1 MNSSLKAEI
10 RGAMSWGFL
19 MLTGGRLNKCCA
31 CRSMNANWI
40 DAYGEMSTT
49 AFSVIAWLL
58 SQGCSHRSI
67 RGLQGRGIV
76 GIAGVAGMAVSKE
89 PNSASG

>member
-10 RGAMSWGFL
+10 RGAMSRGFL
-19 MLTGGRLNKCCA
+19 KLTGGRLNKCCA

-49 AFSVIAWLL
+49 AFFGNYLPD
-58 SQGCSHRSI
+58 G
-67 RGLQGRGIV
+67 
-76 GIAGVAGMAVSKE
+76 
-89 PNSASG
+89 ASRVQ